1 MSFLSQLIFNSHIPS
16 HIRLTGPKILQGHRK
31 AYLLICI
38 PGFAPLWWS
47 PGPWQSLLDQYRQ
60 SQFGYRVH
68 GPSVWICVLVY
79 SAVVITKKKNHNFS
93 HNKPNSSEFKHT
105 SCITLIDTSVEW
117 LSSFYIYQKIQW
129 LTFTD
134 MVLLLPQA
142 MTLLHNQLI
151 LCFTSLFQKTAK
163 TVWLSM
169 AFCPSDDTAYWLHRW
184 FTHPFLHDVLKF
196 WHCLG
201 LHLADPLVMLFT
213 LFSYTRRSD
222 V

>member
-1 MSFLSQLIFNSHIPS
+1 MHTWFCSSLMKSRTLAVSPWSIQAEPIWIQSSRSFCLNLCAGVF
-16 HIRLTGPKILQGHRK
+16 RCGH
-31 AYLLICI
+31 
-38 PGFAPLWWS
+38 
-47 PGPWQSLLDQYRQ
+47 
-60 SQFGYRVH
+60 H
-68 GPSVWICVLVY
+68 
-79 SAVVITKKKNHNFS
+79 KKKNHNFS